1 MPLLQ
6 TDTTTMSRAGV
17 EQCEGMDG
25 RQRNKAAEVCFV
37 KGHLVQ
43 KTNGRVIK
51 NVKLKGKCDLARRS
65 QSVNRSNIGKMVI
78 RTVWQE
84 D

>member
-17 EQCEGMDG
+17 EECEGMGG

-37 KGHLVQ
+37 KGHLEQ
-43 KTNGRVIK
+43 KPNGVMEL
-51 NVKLKGKCDLARRS
+51 LKMS
-65 QSVNRSNIGKMVI
+65 S
-78 RTVWQE
+78 
-84 D
+84 